1 MNTGK
6 QRGTFISYSRSDKEF
21 ALDLARELKSAGYRV
36 WLDQLDI
43 PTGSRWDDEVEKALH
58 ECEIFLIILTPA
70 SISSNNVKDEIGYA
84 IDSGKRI
91 LPILLEEGAVP
102 LRLRRFQYVDF
113 TKLEFSEGVK
123 KAKQLIEN
131 LLQEQPTSALTI
143 NSDLESQTSPRKEVS
158 HGPPL
163 SSKNKPVQIR
173 WVVYAVAIFSFVA
186 CLGTVGTLFALR
198 DSIFPSAN
206 HPQPQASPAPT
217 QTETAVPTQ
226 TNIPPTQTNIP
237 PTQTNI
243 PPTQTNIPPT
253 RTNIPPMAVPTPTVN
268 PAVPL
273 TEGVNLRSI
282 NTNNLLT
289 VYQDIYFHDRD
300 GDVDYVSY
308 QIIDI
313 TPGFF
318 AETKNGSVDVP
329 AEEQKSGGMFTGQ
342 WTCNGAVYDVTL
354 SVTIYDSA
362 GHESNS
368 LPYTVNCQ

>member
-21 ALDLARELKSAGYRV
+21 ALDLARELKSAGFLV

-43 PTGSRWDDEVEKALH
+43 PTGLRWDDEVEKALH

-123 KAKQLIEN
+123 RAKQLIEN
-131 LLQEQPTSALTI
+131 LLHEQPTSALTI
-143 NSDLESQTSPRKEVS
+143 NPDLESQTSPRKEAR
-158 HGPPL
+158 HGSSL
-163 SSKNKPVQIR
+163 SGKNKPVQIQ
-173 WVVYAVAIFSFVA
+173 WVGYAVAIFALVA

-206 HPQPQASPAPT
+206 QPQPQASPVPT
-217 QTETAVPTQ
+217 QTETARPTQ

-237 PTQTNI
+237 PT
-243 PPTQTNIPPT
+243 
-253 RTNIPPMAVPTPTVN
+253 AVPTATIN
-268 PAVPL
+268 PAVPIID
-273 TEGVNLRSI
+273 GVNLRSI
-282 NTNNLLT
+282 TTDNLLT
-289 VYQDIYFHDRD
+289 IYQDIYFHDRD
-300 GDVDYVSY
+300 GDVDYVAY

-329 AEEQKSGGMFTGQ
+329 AEEQKSGAMFTGQ
-342 WTCNGAVYDVTL
+342 WVCNGAVYDVTL

-368 LPYTVNCQ
+368 LPYTVNCY